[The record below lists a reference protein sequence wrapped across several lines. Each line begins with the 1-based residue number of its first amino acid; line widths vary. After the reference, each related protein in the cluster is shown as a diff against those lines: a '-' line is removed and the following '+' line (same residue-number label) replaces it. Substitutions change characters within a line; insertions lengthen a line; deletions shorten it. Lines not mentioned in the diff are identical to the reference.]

1 MSIKQVTSELKDK
14 YKIVQEK
21 LEREV
26 EDLKTEVSGLKK
38 RIDDKNDE
46 IGQLKVSH
54 GKEVFN
60 KDEQIRGLKRKV
72 DEMSNQFAGMLKE
85 TLDKMQQRIEISHW
99 EN

>member
-26 EDLKTEVSGLKK
+26 EDLKSEVTGLKK
-38 RIDDKNDE
+38 RIDEKNEE
-46 IGQLKVSH
+46 IGQLKLLH
-54 GKEVFN
+54 EKEVFN
-60 KDEQIRGLKRKV
+60 KDEQIRDLKRKV